1 MTDDRWDGAEDGP
14 RAVNDK
20 PPAEEIPETEQIRI
34 QTPPPAAAAP
44 DVPPQP
50 TVPATP
56 VFEPTAPMTPTFEPT
71 VPTVPTEPSVPT
83 VPTALPSPPPPSYPT
98 PPYPAAS
105 DAPAAP
111 AAPAALTAPFA
122 AFAPFAQ
129 SGSDAPPGPAEA
141 AAPSGPGV
149 PGDRWRAAAVGV
161 LNLSGLGLGYVLMR
175 RWLPAVVCW
184 IATGILLLVALP
196 ADPSGVPGALL
207 VLYLIF
213 LVCAALHGAYRG
225 LHTRLTWPERSP
237 LAAVL
242 ALVLLIVP
250 VGGAVL
256 YNQAHDNAV
265 QQMLLGE
272 LHQADAVIAGTN
284 GETFSMSQP
293 DYDTAMTT
301 YATLLD
307 HDRSSQAGQL
317 VLGRLQAFYQSVAD
331 PYTQH
336 EYCDAITPL
345 TYLRSLTGKFGAA
358 NLGSLATWADAP
370 LATSLYQCGSAALGN
385 GSGSTADD
393 DLNELMSTFP
403 SSSQSGQVEPAVAAA
418 VGKAD
423 DGIRGS
429 NPCSATSTLK
439 TLSTQASSL
448 DSSAAGVSA
457 ALQKDSST
465 ATADVEAGTFA
476 CGVSQYKSGDFTDAD
491 TTMNDFTTTYPN
503 DPNKALASDYSIAA
517 QIAEQEPAA
526 GKVIPT
532 TAAGGSI
539 SVTILNDSPDTMQ
552 ILYTGPETGTVDI
565 GACSSCTTYSS
576 NADGQANA
584 CTNSSINYPQATI
597 NVSPG
602 TTYFLQQNSNSA
614 ATANATSEQYEARND
629 YTDCTFETSI
639 LGSL

>member
-1 MTDDRWDGAEDGP
+1 MTDDQWDGAEDGP
-14 RAVNDK
+14 RAENDK
-20 PPAEEIPETEQIRI
+20 PPAEEMPETEQIPV
-34 QTPPPAAAAP
+34 QSPPLPPPA
-44 DVPPQP
+44 
-50 TVPATP
+50 
-56 VFEPTAPMTPTFEPT
+56 FEPTAPPPATPTFEPT
-71 VPTVPTEPSVPT
+71 A
-83 VPTALPSPPPPSYPT
+83 PTAL
-98 PPYPAAS
+98 
-105 DAPAAP
+105 
-111 AAPAALTAPFA
+111 
-122 AFAPFAQ
+122 
-129 SGSDAPPGPAEA
+129 AE
-141 AAPSGPGV
+141 
-149 PGDRWRAAAVGV
+149 PGDQWRAAAVGV

-175 RWLPAVVCW
+175 RWLPWVVCW

-207 VLYLIF
+207 VVYLIF
-213 LVCAALHGAYRG
+213 LVCAAVHGAYRG
-225 LHTRLTWPERSP
+225 LRTRLTWPERSP

-345 TYLRSLTGKFGAA
+345 TYLRSLTGTFGAA
-358 NLGSLATWADAP
+358 NLGSLATWADDP
-370 LATSLYQCGSAALGN
+370 LATSLYQCGSAALGD
-385 GSGSTADD
+385 GGDSTAVD

-403 SSSQSGQVEPAVAAA
+403 SSSQSAQVEPAVAAA
-418 VGKAD
+418 VSKANG
-423 DGIRGS
+423 GIGGS

-532 TAAGGSI
+532 TASGGSV
-539 SVTILNDSPDTMQ
+539 SVTILNDSPDPMQ
-552 ILYTGPETGTVDI
+552 ILYTGPVTGTVSI
-565 GACSSCTTYSS
+565 GACSSCSTYASD
-576 NADGQANA
+576 ADGQANA
-584 CTNSSINYPQATI
+584 CTDSNINYPQATI
-597 NVSPG
+597 NLLPG

-614 ATANATSEQYEARND
+614 ATSNATSEQYDAGNA